1 MRSNRCHLCKNPPP
15 STLAKQTTLS
25 NTNIGKCWWFYH
37 GGDKYLAIRSV
48 RLKIT
53 IQIFVFVFIFVYNY
67 VQLQMYWGQ
76 TGCQVLQ
83 QITTAASIIKIIPT
97 EEPGYI
103 IMILSWSFTSFFWH
117 RDRLKL
123 GNCDL
128 IAVVGDWEV
137 NDKNYCGSND

>member
-1 MRSNRCHLCKNPPP
+1 M
-15 STLAKQTTLS
+15 
-25 NTNIGKCWWFYH
+25 
-37 GGDKYLAIRSV
+37 

-97 EEPGYI
+97 EEPDPGYI
-103 IMILSWSFTSFFWH
+103 IMRIIMILHQFLCH
-117 RDRLKL
+117 RDRLKI